1 MVMSKKS
8 RQPALIILSVVALL
22 NVMFVPIFD
31 VWGGLFPSDVEYNF
45 ADVIEDIFKDS
56 DAWRHWAVIITM
68 SIFIPTL
75 IMFFISLTGKK
86 GLFIT
91 ANVIGIVIWFKQI
104 IDYGM
109 EDNGFERLF
118 DLDDCSISIGTWI
131 AIILYIIC
139 FVIAISSKKKINA
152 IPQAQPSHST
162 VPNIPIIK
170 DAYIETDNILPIQN
184 HIVTKCPNCGEKI
197 SSNNLFCGSCGQK
210 VENVESEPSIK
221 QRSFCPQCGT
231 EIKGNISF
239 CGKCGHKLVSSDT
252 TENNKTY
259 KN

>member
-1 MVMSKKS
+1 MNKKS
-8 RQPALIILSVVALL
+8 RQPALIVLSVVALL
-22 NVMFVPIFD
+22 NVIVVPVFD
-31 VWGGLFPSDVEYNF
+31 VWGGLFAKNATKF
-45 ADVIEDIFKDS
+45 TFFHVIESIAKDP
-56 DAWRHWAVIITM
+56 DNWNLWVVQITLSILLP
-68 SIFIPTL
+68 SIFML
-75 IMFFISLTGKK
+75 IFSLVGTRK
-86 GLFIT
+86 LFIT
-91 ANVIGIVIWFKQI
+91 STIVGIVLWFRI
-104 IDYGM
+104 IVQFISQKGVSYV
-109 EDNGFERLF
+109 F
-118 DLDDCSISIGTWI
+118 DFDDCSISIGTWI

-139 FVIAISSKKKINA
+139 FAIAISSKKKINA

-221 QRSFCPQCGT
+221 QISFCPQCGT

-252 TENNKTY
+252 TENNTTY
-259 KN
+259 VN